1 MSGRGFEY
9 LRAHGIDVVEDVEH
23 EAAERQHAPFF
34 TWVTRRRPFVIAK
47 VVTSADGFV
56 GQRSARVRLTGPDAD
71 RYFHRQRAEI
81 DAIAVGSGTVLADD
95 PTLTARGAYRFRP
108 LTRVI
113 FDWRGRVPET
123 ARVFTTVES
132 GPVIMVVSRSAVTAH
147 AERFER
153 MSGRGVAILDAE
165 VRDLAAILARLAHR
179 AIVSLLVE
187 GGPRLHAE
195 FAGANA
201 IDRIQHVI
209 TPHRLTEGIPAAP
222 IVPDALRSS
231 GREKRLGDDILM
243 EFDVHRID

>member
-1 MSGRGFEY
+1 
-9 LRAHGIDVVEDVEH
+9 
-23 EAAERQHAPFF
+23 
-34 TWVTRRRPFVIAK
+34 
-47 VVTSADGFV
+47 
-56 GQRSARVRLTGPDAD
+56 VRLTGADAD

-95 PTLTARGAYRFRP
+95 PELTARGAYRFRP

-123 ARVFTTVES
+123 ARVFTTVEA
-132 GPVIMVVSRSAVTAH
+132 GPVIMVVSRSAAAAQ
-147 AERFER
+147 AERFQR
-153 MSGRGVAILDAE
+153 MSRRGVAILDSEA
-165 VRDLAAILARLAHR
+165 RDVAAVLTRLARR
-179 AIVSLLVE
+179 EIVSLLVE

-195 FAGANA
+195 FAEANA
-201 IDRIQHVI
+201 IDRVQHVI

-222 IVPDALRSS
+222 TVPDALRPP